1 MDYNIKPYPPEKIL
15 LDWRNPRLAEF
26 GITKRTPLEK
36 VFELMWEA
44 MALEEII
51 ISITAHGFFKTEPI
65 IITEEDSNKIVI
77 EGNRRLSAVKI
88 ILDPNLIDRKLPR
101 TVLSRITPELQ
112 KSLKEIPVIEVESRE
127 LAWQFIGFKHINGAA
142 KWNSYAKAKY
152 IAQVHNEFKI
162 PLEEIAYQVGD
173 THKTVLKLYQG
184 IMVIDQAERLKKF
197 DRDDIT
203 NSRLYFSHLYTAL
216 QYSGYREFLGME
228 DTPMDSTDPVP
239 EAHWD
244 DLEILLKWM
253 YGSKSESI
261 DPVIRSQNPDLRNLE
276 KVLQSTEATLALK
289 ANPNLDIAFE
299 ISRPSKDVFIENL
312 MATKR
317 SLHKTWSFVSG
328 YSGEA
333 ELIRTAGSIAEM
345 ADDLYEQMDK
355 KYRELNERPKRK
367 RLSEED

>member
-1 MDYNIKPYPPEKIL
+1 MERI
-15 LDWRNPRLAEF
+15 
-26 GITKRTPLEK
+26 
-36 VFELMWEA
+36 
-44 MALEEII
+44 
-51 ISITAHGFFKTEPI
+51 TEP
-65 IITEEDSNKIVI
+65 
-77 EGNRRLSAVKI
+77 
-88 ILDPNLIDRKLPR
+88 
-101 TVLSRITPELQ
+101 LQ
-112 KSLKEIPVIEVESRE
+112 ASLKEIPVIEVESRE
-127 LAWQFIGFKHINGAA
+127 QAWQFIGFKHINGAA

-152 IAQVHNEFKI
+152 IAQVHNEIKI

-184 IMVIDQAERLKKF
+184 IMVIDQAERIKRF

-216 QYSGYREFLGME
+216 QYSGYKEFLGME
-228 DTPMDSTDPVP
+228 DATMDTKDPIP
-239 EAHWD
+239 EDHYD
-244 DLEILLKWM
+244 NLEILLKWM
-253 YGSKSESI
+253 YGSKSENI
-261 DPVIRSQNPDLRNLE
+261 EPVIRSQNPDLRNLE

-328 YSGEA
+328 YSGEP
-333 ELIRTAGSIAEM
+333 ELIRTAGSIAEL
-345 ADDLYEQMDK
+345 ADELYEQMDK
-355 KYRELNERPKRK
+355 KFMEVNKKPKRR